1 MKNLDTN
8 ISLGFTQRE
17 IDVIRSALRLQQET
31 HKRNGFNVLVI
42 EAEELRSKINDSVI
56 DKMLSMD

>member
-17 IDVIRSALRLQQET
+17 VDVIRSALRLQQET

-42 EAEELRSKINDSVI
+42 ETEELRSKINDSVI